1 MSAMVSETQQWVNF
15 GIFVAGGAAVTTLI
29 IGDAI
34 KRRWLRILT
43 GTSASVAFCY
53 AALWTLPRI
62 DWLLGIVQFPLLLA
76 FLTILL
82 GVGAHV
88 FKKKNKLRYG
98 QVEVLVGMLSAVGI
112 ATATGQSVFAQSM
125 SLAAAAYVVARGLN
139 NWDEQLEEHGDKH
152 GNRSISQ
159 QVRTMMFTDVE
170 NGERAAKRDSSLRD
184 PAHNKRAQE
193 KAGSLRS
200 E

>member
-1 MSAMVSETQQWVNF
+1 MSPMVSETQQWVNF
-15 GIFVAGGAAVTTLI
+15 GIFVTGGAAVTTLI

-43 GTSASVAFCY
+43 GTSASVAFCF

-98 QVEVLVGMLSAVGI
+98 QVEVEFGMVTAVSV
-112 ATATGQSVFAQSM
+112 AFATGQSAFARLVA
-125 SLAAAAYVVARGLN
+125 LAGAAYVVARGLN

-152 GNRSISQ
+152 GNRS
-159 QVRTMMFTDVE
+159 
-170 NGERAAKRDSSLRD
+170 
-184 PAHNKRAQE
+184 
-193 KAGSLRS
+193 
-200 E
+200 